1 MAEAKKVGQVKLI
14 DVRGSFLRLF
24 EPSKSTEEGRETFKG
39 NFLIDVSTPNGKKN
53 QKACEAMITEIKKL
67 TWKDKWDKVKIKE
80 DRICYRDG
88 DSFVG
93 AESGEIYDGYEDMMV
108 VVSANQSRPTVIGRN
123 REQLV
128 EKDGVIY
135 SGCYVNAIVRF
146 YAVTDQKKGGNGIFA
161 SLEGVQ
167 FVRKGEAFGSAPL
180 DADEFD
186 DLGDDEEGDDGLE
199 QEEERKPSGKG
210 KPTRKPKDDDDDD
223 DLI

>member
-1 MAEAKKVGQVKLI
+1 MAEAKKDGKKAGQVKLI

-24 EPSKSTEEGRETFKG
+24 EPSKSTEEGRETYKA
-39 NFLIDVSTPNGKKN
+39 NFLIDPSTPNGRKTA
-53 QKACEAMITEIKKL
+53 KACEEALAEIKRL
-67 TWKDKWDKVKIKE
+67 TWKEKADKVKIKE

-88 DSFVG
+88 ESFVG
-93 AESGEIYDGYEDMMV
+93 AESGEIYDGYEGMMV

-146 YAVTDQKKGGNGIFA
+146 YAVTDQAKGGNGVFA

-167 FVRKGEAFGSAPL
+167 FVRKGEAFGNAPIS
-180 DADEFD
+180 ADEFD
-186 DLGDDEEGDDGLE
+186 DLGDDDDAGDDLGGE
-199 QEEERKPSGKG
+199 
-210 KPTRKPKDDDDDD
+210 DDDGM
-223 DLI
+223 I